1 MKKFFVTFF
10 SLLCVLASAVGL
22 AACGG
27 STEGGKPH
35 EHVFSSQWSHNE
47 THHWHAATCEHTDE
61 VKDKAEHDFAN
72 GECVCGYKLPDKTAA
87 LISFFE
93 KNFADKVFGDKT
105 VYAQTAYA
113 DEENDALK
121 GITVVYTYEIT
132 EVFRAV
138 ELAQLS
144 FEPIAVADII
154 SGSAAAPQS
163 ELTRTTVFEFD
174 AKDNYNRQD
183 VADAVYAVLESS
195 TQTKLFSQTESP
207 RTDYERMTYLENID
221 NNYTVHQFDVRKSST
236 DEGLIKNLSRP
247 SNLRDYIEVSSHK
260 IKGTIFYEKNYEYEK
275 LDQVKIRYNAIKENN
290 ETVGFKL
297 SEIYD
302 KTVTSLEI
310 PAEYY
315 GKPVTELAEGVFD
328 GCDALQ
334 SITVDENNDS
344 FASADGIL
352 YNKEKTQIL
361 AVPQAITGKVTLAD
375 GITELAAN
383 AFANRTAL
391 TQIVL
396 PSGLQTIGDS
406 AFKGCSFTEVSLP
419 ESVTQAYGAFT
430 DCNALEK
437 FSLPACGNILG
448 YYFGTNEYSQQ
459 KDNIPDSLKT
469 VIISGGDTVTDYA
482 FYGCGLLESV
492 TIPDSV
498 TTIGEY
504 AFASCSALESVT
516 IPDSV
521 STVGSSAFLNCK
533 SFFIITIP
541 ENVKSMG
548 SYVFDGC
555 DFTLVLCKAPSTPSG
570 WNADFARGALA
581 VIYDCDN
588 NDTDADGAMYTVQN
602 GMAYKIKD
610 NAASVVAARIAA
622 DGIAVVPESITH
634 KNVAYT
640 VTSIGTVFKDNK
652 QLKELTLG
660 SGIINLANNA
670 FERCERLERITVSA
684 ENPSYV
690 SVDGILYNKAKTEI
704 IHIPRAIKGA
714 ISVLNGVRTVDVAWR
729 YNITSIN
736 IPDSATNVLPME
748 GCNSLE
754 RITVSAG
761 NKQYT
766 SVDGILCFK
775 QSYNIYHVPQA
786 MKGAV
791 TLPVGAQAIGNS
803 MFANRGAITSII
815 IPDTVK
821 SIGTY
826 AFDGCS
832 SLTSIIIPNSVTSI
846 GQHAFEGCS
855 RLTSVTLSNSLTSI
869 GDYMFRNCKSLT
881 SIIIP
886 NSVTRIGEAAFRSC
900 SSLTS
905 ITIPESVKFIGQ
917 VAFDGCSSLTSIT
930 IPDSVTS
937 IGDGA
942 FNDCSSLTS
951 ITIPDSVTSIGD
963 NMFSGC
969 SSLTNITIP
978 DGVTTIGIYAFRSCS
993 SLTSIIIPDSV
1004 TSIGEAAFND
1014 CSSLTSITFNGTKA
1028 QWNAISK
1035 DNYWNY
1041 NTGNYTIHCTDGD
1054 IAKAN

>member
-10 SLLCVLASAVGL
+10 SLLCVLACAVGL

-72 GECVCGYKLPDKTAA
+72 GECVCGYKLPDKTSA

-183 VADAVYAVLESS
+183 VADAIYAVYKKTSDIKLFNQSESGQRDLTRLQILEEKDNKYTIYQMDVLEGETDEALIFNIHTPEVVFNKKTISS
-195 TQTKLFSQTESP
+195 TT
-207 RTDYERMTYLENID
+207 I
-221 NNYTVHQFDVRKSST
+221 V
-236 DEGLIKNLSRP
+236 
-247 SNLRDYIEVSSHK
+247 
-260 IKGTIFYEKNYEYEK
+260 GTIFYEKNYSYEK

-315 GKPVTELAEGVFD
+315 GKPVTELAEGAFD

-334 SITVDENNDS
+334 SITVDENNS
-344 FASADGIL
+344 AYASADGIL

-375 GITELAAN
+375 GVTELAAN
-383 AFANRTAL
+383 TFADCTAL
-391 TQIVL
+391 TEIVL
-396 PSGLQTIGDS
+396 PNGLQTIGDN

-419 ESVTQAYGAFT
+419 ESVTQVYGAFT

-437 FSLPACGNILG
+437 LSLPACGNILG
-448 YYFGTNEYSQQ
+448 YYFGTDSYSQQ
-459 KDNIPDSLKT
+459 KDNIPNSLKT
-469 VIISGGDTVTDYA
+469 VIIRGGDTVTDYA

-492 TIPDSV
+492 IIPDSV
-498 TTIGEY
+498 TTIGER
-504 AFASCSALESVT
+504 AFVSCSALESVT
-516 IPDSV
+516 VPDSV
-521 STVGSSAFLNCK
+521 T
-533 SFFIITIP
+533 T
-541 ENVKSMG
+541 MG
-548 SYVFDGC
+548 SYVFSGC
-555 DFTLVLCKAPSTPSG
+555 DFTLVLCKAPSAPSG

-602 GMAYKIKD
+602 GLAYKIKD

-660 SGIINLANNA
+660 SGITNLANNA
-670 FERCERLERITVSA
+670 FERCERLEHITVSA

-815 IPDTVK
+815 IPDTVT

-846 GQHAFEGCS
+846 GQHAFDGCS

-886 NSVTRIGEAAFRSC
+886 ESITRIGEAAFRSC

-917 VAFDGCSSLTSIT
+917 VAFDGCSSLTSII

-942 FNDCSSLTS
+942 FSGCSSLTS

-969 SSLTNITIP
+969 SSLTSITIP

-1004 TSIGEAAFND
+1004 TRIGEAAFAD